1 MMDWHKVPSVWTVGK
16 PYFYNEM
23 INGRKKYT
31 VVWHRV
37 KKKWLIIDYGD
48 KIEKILGEFDSEKVA
63 MKKAG
68 ELK

>member
-1 MMDWHKVPSVWTVGK
+1 MDWHKVPSVWTGGK
-16 PYFYNEM
+16 PYFWNAM
-23 INGRKKYT
+23 IDNRKRYT

-37 KKKWLIIDYGD
+37 KKKWLLIENGD
-48 KIEKILGEFDSEKVA
+48 KCEKILGEFDSEKVA